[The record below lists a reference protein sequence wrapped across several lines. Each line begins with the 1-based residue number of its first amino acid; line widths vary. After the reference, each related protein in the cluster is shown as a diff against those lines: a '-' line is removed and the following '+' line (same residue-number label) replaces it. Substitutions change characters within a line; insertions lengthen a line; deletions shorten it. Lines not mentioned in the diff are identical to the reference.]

1 MMYPR
6 FFEPSL
12 SFFYLVLLIGLIS
25 VGAGCENETANNTIE
40 PESTQPVSVQT
51 YQSRGVVKS
60 IVPSKTFV
68 NVDHEEIPGYMDAMT
83 MFFAVADTME
93 LQDVLVSDSIS
104 FTLVVER
111 DRTYLTDVDVL
122 GR

>member
-1 MMYPR
+1 MYPR

>member
-104 FTLVVER
+104 FTLVVDR